1 MCNLYAITKSQE
13 AIRQAAKALRDKAG
27 NLPPAAAARNIS
39 RSYGPD
45 CANGRGRQARA
56 GNDALGLSVAADI
69 RQSGP
74 STNVRNVK
82 SSYWKRWL
90 QPEQRCLVPSTSFC
104 EYQDKPDPK
113 TKRKT
118 PHWFALS
125 DKRPIFF
132 FAGIWRPWT
141 STRGTKADSVE
152 GDHVLFSFLT
162 CDSNKVVEPVHAK
175 AMPVILTTKEE
186 YETWLTAPVE
196 KALKLQRPLADKLLK
211 VVATGEKMDAA

>member
-27 NLPPAAAARNIS
+27 NLPPLPGIF
-39 RSYGPD
+39 PD
-45 CANGRGRQARA
+45 QMAPVVRTGEDGKRELVMMRWGFPSPAIF
-56 GNDALGLSVAADI
+56 GNPRPV
-69 RQSGP
+69 
-74 STNVRNVK
+74 TNVRNVK
-82 SSYWKRWL
+82 SGYWKRWL
-90 QPEQRCLVPSTSFC
+90 QPEQRCLVPATSFC
-104 EYQDKPDPK
+104 EYHDKPDPK

-125 DKRPIFF
+125 ETRPIFF

-141 STRGTKADSVE
+141 GPRGTKADPVE

-162 CDSNKVVEPVHAK
+162 CDSNKIVKPVHAK

-196 KALKLQRPLADKLLK
+196 NALKLQRPLADKLLK
-211 VVATGEKMDAA
+211 VVGTGEKKDAA